1 MWATNAI
8 LCAVFPNCIM
18 LRGISQPTVNPAFTK
33 LPPAFEYRSH
43 PWFMHFL
50 TICISFKPQS
60 FAFASNFRGG
70 HNFCSSIYILPGA
83 RWVDCSTPVWWLTCI
98 YVDRVLCLHYLPCCS
113 TPVGCALAISR
124 PCLRWQIQDWPSPHS
139 TLHSHTPQ
147 SQMGKRGFPEK
158 SSSPAIF
165 LFVIRGYIQIWHII
179 ATWDWTFNIGIPL
192 MFHFYFNIRG
202 SFYTG

>member
-1 MWATNAI
+1 MPYCVLVSRIVSCCVEFLNLQLIRLSPSSHRRLNTAATPD
-8 LCAVFPNCIM
+8 LCISWLFVFPLNHNHLH
-18 LRGISQPTVNPAFTK
+18 LRQTSTYF
-33 LPPAFEYRSH
+33 
-43 PWFMHFL
+43 
-50 TICISFKPQS
+50 
-60 FAFASNFRGG
+60 
-70 HNFCSSIYILPGA
+70 SSIHILPGA

-98 YVDRVLCLHYLPCCS
+98 YVDRVLCLHYLPCYF